1 MKASEQ
7 LIEAIKQ
14 FEGIRS
20 TAYRDAAG
28 VWTIGYGHTANVKSG
43 QRVSISEAEELLRQ
57 DLQPVEQYVNAL
69 GVCQTQG
76 QFDPLGADIYYEGM
90 PRPRVRFAHPRL

>member
-20 TAYRDAAG
+20 TAYPHDCNMA
-28 VWTIGYGHTANVKSG
+28 V
-43 QRVSISEAEELLRQ
+43 EE
-57 DLQPVEQYVNAL
+57 
-69 GVCQTQG
+69 GK
-76 QFDPLGADIYYEGM
+76 YYREGGLKLID
-90 PRPRVRFAHPRL
+90 RSCA